1 MKSKITVLFL
11 AVLLCL
17 TTGCN
22 NASHIAETP
31 DPISSSD
38 SNIVPS
44 EAETAQ
50 TTEKTEVEKP
60 QGTAQEEVEPTAET
74 TASVSEWNTQ
84 TETVPA
90 QRESGTTPQTQPSE
104 PPQKSDVPERRP
116 ETPAPTAPPETE
128 PPAPPA
134 TEAPKPTEQPQPT
147 EPPTQEPTEPAFDI
161 GHWISFAKS
170 YAESVGLTLNSEAV
184 YCWDNPIDADAGCIY
199 LERDIQ
205 SRLNRYAADGDITD
219 VWIWYESVSANSYRI
234 YIGYA

>member
-1 MKSKITVLFL
+1 MKAKIAVLIL
-11 AVLLCL
+11 IGLLCL

-22 NASHIAETP
+22 NSS
-31 DPISSSD
+31 PITKEPAPVSSSE
-38 SNIVPS
+38 SKPAS
-44 EAETAQ
+44 EPPKTAQ
-50 TTEKTEVEKP
+50 AEQKTEVENP
-60 QGTAQEEVEPTAET
+60 QSTAQKGSDSTAEAM
-74 TASVSEWNTQ
+74 ASVSEQNTQ
-84 TETVPA
+84 TEAVPA
-90 QRESGTTPQTQPSE
+90 EREGGTTPPTQPSE
-104 PPQKSDVPERRP
+104 PSQKSDTPERQP
-116 ETPAPTAPPETE
+116 ETTAPTAPPETE

-134 TEAPKPTEQPQPT
+134 REAPTEQPQPT

-184 YCWDNPIDADAGCIY
+184 YCWDNPIDADSGCIY

>member
-1 MKSKITVLFL
+1 MKPKIAVLLL
-11 AVLLCL
+11 AVLLWL

-38 SNIVPS
+38 SNIVPG
-44 EAETAQ
+44 
-50 TTEKTEVEKP
+50 EVE
-60 QGTAQEEVEPTAET
+60 TAQEEKKTEVDRPKSTESQTDSRAAENP
-74 TASVSEWNTQ
+74 ASVSESATQ
-84 TETVPA
+84 TTAVPK
-90 QRESGTTPQTQPSE
+90 QTDHRTAVLPQPSE
-104 PPQKSDVPERRP
+104 PEKKTDESERRP
-116 ETPAPTAPPETE
+116 ETTAPTEKELPT
-128 PPAPPA
+128 PPA
-134 TEAPKPTEQPQPT
+134 TEESTPPVPPKE
-147 EPPTQEPTEPAFDI
+147 EPTEPVFDI
-161 GHWISFAKS
+161 DYWISFANG

-184 YCWDNPIDADAGCIY
+184 YCWDNPIDADSGCIY

>member
-1 MKSKITVLFL
+1 MKAKFAVLFL
-11 AVLLCL
+11 VGLLCL
-17 TTGCN
+17 TTGCSN
-22 NASHIAETP
+22 TS
-31 DPISSSD
+31 PITKEPAPVSSSE
-38 SNIVPS
+38 SNEVPNQ
-44 EAETAQ
+44 AEPAQ

-60 QGTAQEEVEPTAET
+60 QGTAQKEAKPTAET

-90 QRESGTTPQTQPSE
+90 ERESGTTPPTQPSE
-104 PPQKSDVPERRP
+104 PPQKSDVPERRS
-116 ETPAPTAPPETE
+116 ETTAPTVPPETE

-134 TEAPKPTEQPQPT
+134 SEAPKPTEQSQPT

-170 YAESVGLTLNSEAV
+170 YAESVGLTLNSGAV
-184 YCWDNPIDADAGCIY
+184 YCWDNPIDADSGCIY

-205 SRLNRYAADGDITD
+205 SRLNRYAADEDITD
-219 VWIWYESVSANSYRI
+219 VWIWYESVTANSYCI

>member
-1 MKSKITVLFL
+1 MKAKIAVLIL
-11 AVLLCL
+11 IGLLCL

-22 NASHIAETP
+22 NSS
-31 DPISSSD
+31 PITKEPAPVSSSE
-38 SNIVPS
+38 SKPAS
-44 EAETAQ
+44 EPPKTAQ
-50 TTEKTEVEKP
+50 AEQKTEVENP
-60 QGTAQEEVEPTAET
+60 QSTAQKGSDSTAEAM
-74 TASVSEWNTQ
+74 ASVSEQNTQ
-84 TETVPA
+84 TEAVPA
-90 QRESGTTPQTQPSE
+90 EREGGTTPPTQPSE
-104 PPQKSDVPERRP
+104 PSQKSDTPERQP
-116 ETPAPTAPPETE
+116 ETTAPTAPPETE

-134 TEAPKPTEQPQPT
+134 TEAPTEQLQPT

-184 YCWDNPIDADAGCIY
+184 YCWDNPIDADSGCIY